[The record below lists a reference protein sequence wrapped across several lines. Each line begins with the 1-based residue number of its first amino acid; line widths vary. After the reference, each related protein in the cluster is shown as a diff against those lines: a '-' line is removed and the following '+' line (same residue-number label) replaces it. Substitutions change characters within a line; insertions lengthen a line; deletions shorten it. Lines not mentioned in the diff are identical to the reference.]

1 MQIGLLFI
9 SSSGHTRTKSYSV
22 SPNKYYV
29 YLTLSSL
36 RNESLDL
43 NDQIGRSS
51 KFLVTIFLIKVAQIC
66 GNFLG
71 YFKKISQ
78 SLVKLLSAHRLGKL
92 WQLFIITTSFKKL
105 EHPNYYTLALNVI
118 FQTFGTFF
126 GATLSSIPA
135 EWKSRSL
142 FLGKC

>member
-1 MQIGLLFI
+1 M
-9 SSSGHTRTKSYSV
+9 
-22 SPNKYYV
+22 
-29 YLTLSSL
+29 
-36 RNESLDL
+36 

-78 SLVKLLSAHRLGKL
+78 SLVKLLYAHRLGKL

-126 GATLSSIPA
+126 GATLSSISA
-135 EWKSRSL
+135 LENVKHIKT
-142 FLGKC
+142 LGICKVDKVRLQHLAKVSTNFVGWHAAWAASTDVTSHL